1 LSILDVNKVSVQFG
15 GLTAIDKVSLKVE
28 KGEIRSL
35 IGPNGAG
42 KTTLFNV
49 ISLGSEFKNFGPTRP
64 IIVSGE
70 VSFKNTSTSNY
81 KPDKICKM
89 GIGRTFQHTRIF
101 KDLTVLENVMVGLHG
116 KENIDL
122 WSVIRKSN
130 NFYQREKYFQEKAEE
145 ILDFVNFP
153 DKYVKISRNLSPGPQ
168 KILEIARA
176 LATSCTLLL
185 LDEPAAGLNPQEV
198 DKLLDLIR
206 KINDKGITVLLVEHN
221 MIVVMKISDTI
232 TVLDYGKKIGEGTPN
247 EVRLNKKVIEAYLGK
262 QKEESITS

>member
-1 LSILDVNKVSVQFG
+1 LSILDVKKVSVQFG
-15 GLTAIDKVSLKVE
+15 GLIAVDKVSLEVK

-64 IIVSGE
+64 IIVRGE
-70 VSFKNTSTSNY
+70 VAFKNTSTSNC

-89 GIGRTFQHTRIF
+89 GIGRTFQHSRIF

-116 KENIDL
+116 KENIDFWNVL
-122 WSVIRKSN
+122 GGGN
-130 NFYQREKYFQEKAEE
+130 NFCQKEKFFQEKAKE

-153 DKYVKISRNLSPGPQ
+153 DKHNKISRNLSPGPQ

-185 LDEPAAGLNPQEV
+185 LDEPAAGLNLQEV
-198 DKLLDLIR
+198 DRLLGLIK
-206 KINDKGITVLLVEHN
+206 KINDKGVTVLLVEHN
-221 MIVVMKISDTI
+221 MIVVMEISDKI
-232 TVLDYGKKIGEGTPN
+232 TVLDHGRKIAEGVPSEVKSN
-247 EVRLNKKVIEAYLGK
+247 EKVIEAYLGK
-262 QKEESITS
+262 DKEEST